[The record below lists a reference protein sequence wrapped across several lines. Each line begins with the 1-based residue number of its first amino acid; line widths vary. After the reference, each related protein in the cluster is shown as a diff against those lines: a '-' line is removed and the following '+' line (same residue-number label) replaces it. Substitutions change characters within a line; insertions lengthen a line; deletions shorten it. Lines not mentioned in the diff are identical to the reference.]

1 VTDITL
7 QQPGGAAMAD
17 ASTKASSPGRSEG
30 GQPLAQRDPETRGL
44 RRWDPAFGSPF
55 DFLDRMSEQM
65 DDWFDRVTRD
75 FGFPRS
81 SRSSRGAFRP
91 SSSQGLWSPRI
102 EAFQKG
108 DQFTVR
114 AELPGLKKEQV
125 QVELTDEALTI
136 HGERQDERQERREG
150 YFHSEREY
158 GTFHRTI
165 PLPDGVIAES
175 AEAAFRDGVLEVTMK
190 AAPSEANR
198 GRKLEIRDGASTESK
213 K

>member
-1 VTDITL
+1 
-7 QQPGGAAMAD
+7 MAE
-17 ASTKASSPGRSEG
+17 ASTKGTTSGRSES
-30 GQPLAQRDPETRGL
+30 GQSLAQREPEARGL
-44 RRWDPAFGSPF
+44 RRRDPAFSSPF
-55 DFLDRMSEQM
+55 ELFDRMSEQM
-65 DDWFDRVTRD
+65 DDWFDRVSRD

-81 SRSSRGAFRP
+81 PRFGRGALRP
-91 SSSQGLWSPRI
+91 SSRQGLWSPRI
-102 EAFQKG
+102 EAFQNG

-114 AELPGLKKEQV
+114 AELPGLRKENV

-136 HGERQDERQERREG
+136 HGERQDERQEQREG

-158 GTFHRTI
+158 GTFHRAI

-175 AEAAFRDGVLEVTMK
+175 AEATFRDGVLEVTMK

-198 GRKLEIRDGASTESK
+198 GRKLEIREGTGPEPK